1 MTFEESMKKLEDM
14 SEKIKRDDI
23 TLQEAVKCY
32 EEGIKCYEECNKILK
47 EARQK
52 IEIYEEGVEGV

>member
-14 SEKIKRDDI
+14 SEKIRTDDI
-23 TLQEAVKCY
+23 TLQEAVRCY
-32 EEGIKCYEECNKILK
+32 EEGLKCYEECRRILS

-52 IEIYEEGVEGV
+52 VEIYEEGVEEA